1 MERDIYLKKIEERI
15 CCGKHG
21 KVYITSDFCDI
32 ASKEV
37 AQRALSRLAEDGK
50 IRRIMRGVYDY
61 PEYNAFLQENVVA
74 APDKVAHAIARNYG
88 WTIVPCGDTALNVL
102 GLSTQ
107 VPSAWVYVSN
117 GKYVEYTYENIT
129 LRFKH
134 TANKEI
140 STVSEK
146 TALIIQAIKAL
157 GSDNINYEIIEKL
170 SLSID
175 KSEKK
180 KMLLEAK
187 YTTAWIYEIIKD
199 ICKRGADE

>member
-1 MERDIYLKKIEERI
+1 MERNIYFDKIEEKIKSTKRGNI
-15 CCGKHG
+15 FVC
-21 KVYITSDFCDI
+21 SDFLEI
-32 ASKEV
+32 ADNQTARK
-37 AQRALSRLAEDGK
+37 ALSRLAEDGK

-61 PEYNAFLQENVVA
+61 PEYNTFLQENVVA
-74 APDKVAHAIARNYG
+74 SPDKVAHAIARNYG
-88 WTIVPCGDTALNVL
+88 WTIVPCGDTALNIL

-129 LRFKH
+129 LKFKH

-157 GSDNINYEIIEKL
+157 GSDNINDDIIVKL
-170 SLSID
+170 SAVID
-175 KSEKK
+175 NAEKK
-180 KMLLEAK
+180 KMLAEAK
-187 YTTAWIYEIIKD
+187 YTTTWIYEIIKS